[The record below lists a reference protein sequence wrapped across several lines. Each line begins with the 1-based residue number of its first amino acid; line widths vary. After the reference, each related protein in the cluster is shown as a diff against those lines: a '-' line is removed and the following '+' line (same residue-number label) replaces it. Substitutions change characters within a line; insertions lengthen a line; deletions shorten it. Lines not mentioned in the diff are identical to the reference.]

1 MRSFSWEIFVGA
13 ILLFFVAILVNN
25 KSHQEEIRNR
35 SKWENTHPSMLF
47 EQSIAITVNKSMKA
61 AKDAVEPISK
71 AMAISISE
79 VGEKETVSL
88 VYEPQILKLKFE

>member
-1 MRSFSWEIFVGA
+1 MLFSWEIFVGLFYFFLWLYLLIIKA
-13 ILLFFVAILVNN
+13 IKKRFVSEYHLLCYLNRVLLFQI
-25 KSHQEEIRNR
+25 
-35 SKWENTHPSMLF
+35 P
-47 EQSIAITVNKSMKA
+47 MKA